1 MSATAFYLIQYER
14 QDGSYIMHAHH
25 HTADITNYAMC
36 GLLTTI
42 TTLQPVEQI
51 PIEERVMED
60 LVQFY
65 QDNEGISCSRI
76 EESLGDILY
85 EWLGRGSMY
94 IYMCHTCLA
103 SIRKMV
109 KERYRDLVSR
119 GKVVPKNDLPA
130 SLTLATAYPE
140 APVLHITALRHF
152 NDNHNAKWFRK
163 NNNILERQ
171 APLCS
176 CSPRILPD
184 TMVGYR
190 QGVQFSTTDLS
201 SWKRVDNPNTSAKCI
216 DDLEAQIRNVAISK
230 LETRHVCKNCL
241 RSLACILRDH
251 YPQTKKESP
260 KIDQQ
265 EETKEVKVDTG
276 PYTAVDV
283 PRVGFLDPTTVFG
296 VLVFSTQDEAKGLQ
310 FTKEDII
317 PYFLNRNP
325 WQGGFIT
332 MGRTPEEAI
341 QQLLDGKDSDEER
354 EETMQ
359 ALREGRVRIFELT
372 SREYTFSIKETKRY
386 TVEATRVFV

>member
-1 MSATAFYLIQYER
+1 MSATAFYLIHYER
-14 QDGSYIMHAHH
+14 RDGSSIVHAHH
-25 HTADITNYAMC
+25 HIAAIANYALC

-60 LVQFY
+60 MIQFY
-65 QDNEGISCSRI
+65 QDNEGISCFRI
-76 EESLGDILY
+76 EKSLGDILH
-85 EWLGRGSMY
+85 EWLGRKDIY
-94 IYMCHTCLA
+94 ICQSCLS
-103 SIRKMV
+103 SIRRRV
-109 KERYRDLVSR
+109 KERYQELVSH
-119 GKVVPKNDLPA
+119 GKAVPKNDLPA
-130 SLTLATAYPE
+130 SLTLATAAPE
-140 APVLHITALRHF
+140 SPVLHITALRHF
-152 NDNHNAKWFRK
+152 NDNHNAKWFK
-163 NNNILERQ
+163 DNHNILNRQ

-176 CSPRILPD
+176 CSPHILPD
-184 TMVGYR
+184 IMVDYR
-190 QGVQFSTTDLS
+190 QGARFSTTDLRN
-201 SWKRVDNPNTSAKCI
+201 WERVGNPNTSAKCI

-251 YPQTKKESP
+251 YPQPKKEDP
-260 KIDQQ
+260 KTDHQ
-265 EETKEVKVDTG
+265 EETKEVEMDTG

-283 PRVGFLDPTTVFG
+283 PRVGLPDDTIFG
-296 VLVFSTQDEAKGLQ
+296 VVVFPIQDKGLHY
-310 FTKEDII
+310 TEDII

-354 EETMQ
+354 EEMMQ

-372 SREYTFSIKETKRY
+372 SRQYTFSIKETKKY
-386 TVEATRVFV
+386 TVEATRVFA